1 MPSYEGHCI
10 FNWIM
15 LVVLGAVAYQYYPP
29 VDFRYLVFG
38 IGYIIGTVYIT
49 PDLDT
54 NSTVYNPL
62 WYFYKLLFKHRGLS
76 HNIFVG
82 FITRLIYLG
91 VVLYAIWYGLNYVFH
106 VPSNIVEAA
115 KLLYNQD
122 TAILLVE
129 GLAVANGLHVVI
141 DIISTT
147 LKRAF

>member
-1 MPSYEGHCI
+1 MPNYETHCI

-15 LVVLGAVAYQYYPP
+15 LVVLGVVAYQYYP
-29 VDFRYLVFG
+29 VDWKYLVFG

-54 NSTVYNPL
+54 NSSVYNPL
-62 WYFYKLLFKHRGLS
+62 WYIYKLLFKHRGLS
-76 HNIFVG
+76 HNIFIG

-91 VVLYAIWYGLNYVFH
+91 LVFYGIWYALNYFFH
-106 VPSNIVEAA
+106 IPNNIIEAA
-115 KLLYNQD
+115 TLLYDQE

-129 GLAVANGLHVVI
+129 GLAVANSLHVVI
-141 DIISTT
+141 DVVSTT

>member
-1 MPSYEGHCI
+1 MPNYETHCI
-10 FNWIM
+10 FNWVL
-15 LVVLGAVAYQYYPP
+15 LVVLAAIASQYYD

-54 NSTVYNPL
+54 NSSVYNPL
-62 WYFYKLLFKHRGLS
+62 WYFYKLLFTHRGLS

-91 VVLYAIWYGLNYVFH
+91 LVLYGIWYGLNYFFH
-106 VPSNIVEAA
+106 VPSNIIEAA
-115 KLLYNQD
+115 KLLYDQD

-141 DIISTT
+141 DVISTT